1 MMVLSNKSIE
11 TKVTTLKEQQMTET
25 TTPLR
30 IGLIGAGYISAA
42 YLRAAR
48 FFGQMQIVVC
58 ADLNAAAAEARASEF
73 GIESAPLD
81 ALLEDKSIQLVLNL
95 TIPQSHVPVG
105 LQAVAAG
112 KHVYC
117 EKPLGLSVAEVRPL
131 LDAARLRGVRLG
143 CAPDTFLGGGQQTA
157 RHLIDR
163 GAIGTPIGGTAFVL
177 LPGHESW
184 HPNPAFYYQPGGGPV
199 FDMGPYY
206 LTALVNLLG
215 PIGHVI
221 SCGRKG
227 FSQRTIGSG
236 PRQGERFAVEVQT
249 HFSVLLEFRSGPVVI
264 FNASF
269 DVQGHSHVPIEIY
282 GSEGTLQVPDPNTFG
297 GPVRH
302 LGKDGKWRDVALTH
316 GFGDQNY
323 RGLGVAEMASAL
335 ALGVAHRAS
344 EVLALHVLEV
354 VEAIVNG
361 GSTGER
367 IAIQS
372 TVERPRALNPISLLG
387 ELN

>member
-1 MMVLSNKSIE
+1 LEDSSIE
-11 TKVTTLKEQQMTET
+11 
-25 TTPLR
+25 
-30 IGLIGAGYISAA
+30 
-42 YLRAAR
+42 
-48 FFGQMQIVVC
+48 
-58 ADLNAAAAEARASEF
+58 
-73 GIESAPLD
+73 
-81 ALLEDKSIQLVLNL
+81 LVLNL
-95 TIPQSHVPVG
+95 TIPQGHVPVG
-105 LQAVAAG
+105 LQAADAG

-117 EKPLGLSVAEVRPL
+117 EKPLGLSVAEARPL
-131 LDAARLRGVRLG
+131 LDAARSRGVQIG

-157 RHLIDR
+157 RQLIDE

-177 LPGHESW
+177 LAGHERW
-184 HPNPAFYYQPGGGPV
+184 HPNPDFYYQSGGGPV

-215 PIGHVI
+215 PIGRVV

-236 PRQGERFAVEVQT
+236 PRQGDRFPVEVQT
-249 HFSVLLEFRSGPVVI
+249 HFSVLLEFRSGPVI
-264 FNASF
+264 SFNASF

-282 GSEGTLQVPDPNTFG
+282 GTEGTLQVPDPNTFG

-316 GFGDQNY
+316 GFGDRDY

-335 ALGVAHRAS
+335 AVGAAHRAS

-354 VEAIVNG
+354 MEAIVNG
-361 GSTGER
+361 GVTGEPV
-367 IAIQS
+367 AIQS
-372 TVERPRALNPISLLG
+372 PGERPRPLKPISLLG
-387 ELN
+387 ELD

>member
-1 MMVLSNKSIE
+1 MMVLSNESIE
-11 TKVTTLKEQQMTET
+11 TKVTFLKEQQMTET

-30 IGLIGAGYISAA
+30 IGLIGAGNISAA

-58 ADLNAAAAEARASEF
+58 ADLN
-73 GIESAPLD
+73 
-81 ALLEDKSIQLVLNL
+81 
-95 TIPQSHVPVG
+95 
-105 LQAVAAG
+105 
-112 KHVYC
+112 
-117 EKPLGLSVAEVRPL
+117 
-131 LDAARLRGVRLG
+131 
-143 CAPDTFLGGGQQTA
+143 
-157 RHLIDR
+157 
-163 GAIGTPIGGTAFVL
+163 
-177 LPGHESW
+177 
-184 HPNPAFYYQPGGGPV
+184 
-199 FDMGPYY
+199 
-206 LTALVNLLG
+206 
-215 PIGHVI
+215 
-221 SCGRKG
+221 
-227 FSQRTIGSG
+227 
-236 PRQGERFAVEVQT
+236 
-249 HFSVLLEFRSGPVVI
+249 
-264 FNASF
+264 
-269 DVQGHSHVPIEIY
+269 
-282 GSEGTLQVPDPNTFG
+282 QVPDPNTFG

-323 RGLGVAEMASAL
+323 RGLGAAEMASAL

-354 VEAIVNG
+354 MEAIVKG